1 MGALVISSLE
11 RAAIFMQAVLDKIT
25 ERIEQDRQMVE
36 FHSIYC
42 PCERCT
48 LQREKEKERRDK
60 K

>member
-1 MGALVISSLE
+1 
-11 RAAIFMQAVLDKIT
+11 MQAVLDKIT

-36 FHSIYC
+36 LHSIYC

>member
-1 MGALVISSLE
+1 MSTLAITGLE

-36 FHSIYC
+36 LHSIYC